1 MERFTRTQQKWIPE
15 YEDTPLKPDFSKS
28 GDEFVENLLK
38 QLPLPPLQQEE
49 NQNKD

>member
-1 MERFTRTQQKWIPE
+1 MAKTSQQQKGIPE

-28 GDEFVENLLK
+28 GDEFVEDLLK
-38 QLPLPPLQQEE
+38 QLPLPPIPPDG